1 MALPW
6 VVELKKILNDNEM
19 GVNQKAAKALAGSQ
33 QAGLAYATVLKPK
46 EVSIHPSN
54 RGGQMCNRFDVNP
67 SAR

>member
-19 GVNQKAAKALAGSQ
+19 GINQKAAKALAGSQ

-46 EVSIHPSN
+46 EVSRSIL
-54 RGGQMCNRFDVNP
+54 RIEEGRCATTLM
-67 SAR
+67 